1 MFSKSGPQY
10 IMLVDATTV
19 LSHSCLVGGL
29 KSPHRR
35 TMSEDT
41 SKDNQPESNEPQSD
55 WTNRPAKVPILS
67 SVIPQKF
74 ATLPRQW
81 APGDERAESWD
92 SSGTAT
98 GASSKSAEGRR
109 DGKKKDKV
117 SLFERVTGKKDAKR
131 SERHSQEISDWSVEG
146 RGSDVPQTLAPGYES
161 TNPFRV
167 GSHAPEQR

>member
-1 MFSKSGPQY
+1 
-10 IMLVDATTV
+10 MLVDATTV

-81 APGDERAESWD
+81 APGDERAEVWD

-131 SERHSQEISDWSVEG
+131 SERHSQDISDWSVEG
-146 RGSDVPQTLAPGYES
+146 RGSEVPQTLAPGYES